1 MRIFT
6 PDAEAPFAGH
16 PALGTAYIIS
26 HILEQ
31 DQTEQVILNLK
42 AGQIPV
48 IIGAEGL
55 TMSQNDL
62 SLEQYFQAELRGGH
76 YTIEVSGR
84 AHIVAEGNWL

>member
-48 IIGAEGL
+48 IIGAEVL
-55 TMSQNDL
+55 TMSQN
-62 SLEQYFQAELRGGH
+62 EPIFG
-76 YTIEVSGR
+76 TILPSGTAR
-84 AHIVAEGNWL
+84 WTLYH